1 MSANKEQIPV
11 LPSTSKQE
19 IRKPKDTSI
28 VPAGKGN
35 KELPELR
42 GRPGVV
48 NHSNPLSTSLQRDF
62 IPEEI
67 FVALTSAA
75 KPVPCPAFLRPP
87 RKKSTKDFQGCIRTA
102 DGVWQHPVRRNKF
115 RYLIEHPI
123 CLTGAGRDV
132 SFLYDVAAVK
142 EAKNP
147 PPTPVPHK
155 TSKDSEQDPDAAKL
169 PASVADSLVPEE
181 FHIVKNR
188 AVLGLEYYDD
198 KYTTLLE
205 DEQNRL
211 RVFPS
216 MKPSGRLEVLQL
228 MKVMD
233 SMLERAGVDNEEVGV
248 SGLSQMHNV
257 LEVLKVEQNIY
268 NIVFHEIIR
277 QVSVDCAE
285 RGELLSKLRQR
296 YVELLER
303 IPRQMRTLYKEMMA
317 QRVMDK
323 HITDELFYFKE
334 AIGQL
339 TRELNTIRE
348 HDRRATVEAEKAY
361 EELEKAVRDSE
372 MNANLLD
379 EYRELYELQRA
390 RLEGQIHQLTQEKE
404 LWSNTAYDLAYKD
417 ALDLSTLQQLTQ
429 EFRELL
435 SQIGTEVGQAEAMS
449 RERAGRIQDG
459 LTGWLNYFYNHV
471 LGKGKYTPA
480 KGIDLLDQI
489 LADLKVWEKILNE
502 ELAQYGGD
510 VLLVRQEPLQ
520 TAAKLQKQWV
530 ELGLGVLARHKD
542 LHGKMPSQ
550 LKMLEE
556 VNKNSNRLCEQYRI
570 RIHGEN
576 GSARILISLINSLE
590 DWSFKLLTSKQK
602 SAMLEAEWIKFFQAV
617 SDWLAQIDD
626 LLKFIGTVETPEER
640 KHKTFT
646 TNPVVPENLFKKI
659 QQWILTTTNCSEK
672 EHVQLTVESTDLHNT
687 LNKWM
692 ANLLIHLVPDYTS
705 SETLPLTDAETARQ
719 AEQKI
724 FNMFNLEGE
733 GMGLA
738 AKLSKFSCYMVSC
751 CKEMVASI
759 TRKQMAALEPD
770 ADYELQELEKV
781 KTECLDWIET
791 CTLLISAMKSSPT
804 TLISKDELVN
814 LFGSEAL
821 QPQRK
826 LPPRPGHDMK
836 TSSLAQSS
844 GVLEEEEAAA
854 KKEATVEMEK
864 EVPALGTVT
873 EEKTGGPEIA
883 YPVRYI
889 GDDWNVHVKSMSAE
903 EVTVSGRE
911 LYAGKWTT
919 AYSKKEF
926 EMLASLE
933 ILEERL
939 LEAEKRAQQAE
950 EKSEILHEEL
960 EQALSKINDLE
971 GEAPALKTAAKT
983 PESEPEASEK
993 KPGATS
999 PPTSTKT
1006 STPRTKKSGKLKR

>member
-28 VPAGKGN
+28 VPAG

-123 CLTGAGRDV
+123 CLTGAGRYQYGNNRACKQK
-132 SFLYDVAAVK
+132 SL
-142 EAKNP
+142 
-147 PPTPVPHK
+147 
-155 TSKDSEQDPDAAKL
+155 
-169 PASVADSLVPEE
+169 LVPEE

-188 AVLGLEYYDD
+188 AVLGLEYYD
-198 KYTTLLE
+198 E
-205 DEQNRL
+205 
-211 RVFPS
+211 
-216 MKPSGRLEVLQL
+216 KPSGRLEVLQL

-233 SMLERAGVDNEEVGV
+233 SMLERAGVDNEEVG
-248 SGLSQMHNV
+248 MHNV

-404 LWSNTAYDLAYKD
+404 LWSNTAYDLAYKVIGKNKLILARRMYDSEKGWIKVIRHFIMLVASQD

-471 LGKGKYTPA
+471 L
-480 KGIDLLDQI
+480 
-489 LADLKVWEKILNE
+489 
-502 ELAQYGGD
+502 
-510 VLLVRQEPLQ
+510 
-520 TAAKLQKQWV
+520 
-530 ELGLGVLARHKD
+530 
-542 LHGKMPSQ
+542 
-550 LKMLEE
+550 
-556 VNKNSNRLCEQYRI
+556 
-570 RIHGEN
+570 
-576 GSARILISLINSLE
+576 
-590 DWSFKLLTSKQK
+590 
-602 SAMLEAEWIKFFQAV
+602 
-617 SDWLAQIDD
+617 
-626 LLKFIGTVETPEER
+626 
-640 KHKTFT
+640 
-646 TNPVVPENLFKKI
+646 
-659 QQWILTTTNCSEK
+659 
-672 EHVQLTVESTDLHNT
+672 
-687 LNKWM
+687 
-692 ANLLIHLVPDYTS
+692 
-705 SETLPLTDAETARQ
+705 
-719 AEQKI
+719 
-724 FNMFNLEGE
+724 
-733 GMGLA
+733 
-738 AKLSKFSCYMVSC
+738 
-751 CKEMVASI
+751 
-759 TRKQMAALEPD
+759 
-770 ADYELQELEKV
+770 
-781 KTECLDWIET
+781 
-791 CTLLISAMKSSPT
+791 
-804 TLISKDELVN
+804 
-814 LFGSEAL
+814 
-821 QPQRK
+821 
-826 LPPRPGHDMK
+826 
-836 TSSLAQSS
+836 
-844 GVLEEEEAAA
+844 
-854 KKEATVEMEK
+854 
-864 EVPALGTVT
+864 
-873 EEKTGGPEIA
+873 
-883 YPVRYI
+883 
-889 GDDWNVHVKSMSAE
+889 
-903 EVTVSGRE
+903 
-911 LYAGKWTT
+911 
-919 AYSKKEF
+919 
-926 EMLASLE
+926 
-933 ILEERL
+933 
-939 LEAEKRAQQAE
+939 
-950 EKSEILHEEL
+950 
-960 EQALSKINDLE
+960 
-971 GEAPALKTAAKT
+971 
-983 PESEPEASEK
+983 
-993 KPGATS
+993 
-999 PPTSTKT
+999 
-1006 STPRTKKSGKLKR
+1006 